1 MRMRLKPRR
10 GEMLQTLVG
19 ITVTVLRDIGH
30 THLEVVLPDGR
41 TSLMLKTEVKLPE
54 IETTD
59 YERM

>member
-1 MRMRLKPRR
+1 
-10 GEMLQTLVG
+10 MLQTLVG